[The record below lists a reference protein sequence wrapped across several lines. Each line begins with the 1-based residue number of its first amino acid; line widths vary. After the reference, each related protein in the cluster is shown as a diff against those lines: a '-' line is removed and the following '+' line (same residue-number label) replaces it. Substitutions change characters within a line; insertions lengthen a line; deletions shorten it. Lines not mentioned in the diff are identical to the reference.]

1 MSNRQY
7 TIPDEIIASNGKR
20 FANVV
25 IDYVARLGLTF
36 VIGMIAAMIGV
47 LTGNEEILIFFQN
60 ITRIQELT
68 IGLVVL
74 LLYYNVFEIF
84 FGTTVGK
91 LMTKTVVV
99 DEYGEKP
106 TANAILIR
114 SLCRLIPFEVFS
126 FFGTPCVGWHDSL
139 SKTYVVNK
147 EDLRIS
153 KELFHSFE
161 QIGENP
167 EN

>member
-7 TIPDEIIASNGKR
+7 TIPEEIIASNGKR

-74 LLYYNVFEIF
+74 LVYYNIFEIF
-84 FGTTVGK
+84 FGTTIGK

-99 DEYGEKP
+99 DEYGERP
-106 TANAILIR
+106 TANAVLIR
-114 SLCRLIPFEVFS
+114 SLCRLIPFEFFS
-126 FFGTPCVGWHDSL
+126 FFGTPCIGWHDSL

>member
-1 MSNRQY
+1 MSQREY
-7 TIPDEIIASNGKR
+7 IIPDEIIASNRQR
-20 FANVV
+20 FVNVV

>member
-1 MSNRQY
+1 MSQREY
-7 TIPDEIIASNGKR
+7 IIPDEIIASNRQR
-20 FANVV
+20 FVNVV
-25 IDYVARLGLTF
+25 IDYIARIALTF
-36 VIGMIAAMIGV
+36 LIGIVAGTIGV

-60 ITRIQELT
+60 ITQLQEIT
-68 IGLVVL
+68 FGLIVL
-74 LLYYNVFEIF
+74 LIYYNVFEIF
-84 FGTTVGK
+84 FGTTIGK
-91 LMTKTVVV
+91 LFTKTVVV
-99 DEYGEKP
+99 DVYGEKP
-106 TANAILIR
+106 SANAILIR
-114 SLCRLIPFEVFS
+114 SLCRMIPFEVFS

-161 QIGENP
+161 EIGENP

>member
-7 TIPDEIIASNGKR
+7 TIPEEIIASNSKR
-20 FANVV
+20 LTNVI

-36 VIGMIAAMIGV
+36 ILGLIAAFFGV
-47 LTGNEEILIFFQN
+47 LTGHHEIISFFEN
-60 ITRIQELT
+60 ITRLQELT

-84 FGTTVGK
+84 FATTIGK
-91 LMTKTVVV
+91 LITKTVVV

-106 TANAILIR
+106 TTNAILIR
-114 SLCRLIPFEVFS
+114 SISRLIPFEFFS
-126 FFGTPCVGWHDSL
+126 FLGTPCVGWHDSL

-153 KELFHSFE
+153 KELFYSFE
-161 QIGENP
+161 EIGENP
-167 EN
+167 EA

>member
-7 TIPDEIIASNGKR
+7 TIPDDIIASNGKR

-25 IDYVARLGLTF
+25 VDYVARLALTF
-36 VIGMIAAMIGV
+36 IFGMAAAFIGI
-47 LTGNEEILIFFQN
+47 LTGHPEIVTFFEN

-68 IGLVVL
+68 IGMVVL
-74 LLYYNVFEIF
+74 LIYYNLFEIF
-84 FGTTVGK
+84 FGTTIGK
-91 LMTKTVVV
+91 IMTKTVVV
-99 DEYGEKP
+99 DLYGEKP

-114 SLCRLIPFEVFS
+114 SLCRLIPFEFFS
-126 FFGTPCVGWHDSL
+126 FFGTPCIGWHDSL
-139 SKTYVVNK
+139 SKTYVVSK

-161 QIGENP
+161 EIGENP

>member
-1 MSNRQY
+1 MSPREY
-7 TIPDEIIASNGKR
+7 IIPDEIIASNRQR
-20 FANVV
+20 FVNVV

-74 LLYYNVFEIF
+74 LIYYNVFEIF
-84 FGTTVGK
+84 FGTTIGK
-91 LMTKTVVV
+91 LFTKTVVV
-99 DEYGEKP
+99 DVYGEKP

-153 KELFHSFE
+153 KELFHSFKE
-161 QIGENP
+161 IGENP

>member
-1 MSNRQY
+1 MSPREY
-7 TIPDEIIASNGKR
+7 IIPDEIIASNRQR
-20 FANVV
+20 FVNVV

-36 VIGMIAAMIGV
+36 VIGMIAAMISV

-74 LLYYNVFEIF
+74 LIYYNVFEIF
-84 FGTTVGK
+84 FGTTIGK
-91 LMTKTVVV
+91 LFTKTVVV
-99 DEYGEKP
+99 DVYGEKP

-126 FFGTPCVGWHDSL
+126 FFGTPCIGWHDSL
-139 SKTYVVNK
+139 SKTYVVSK

-161 QIGENP
+161 EIGENP

>member
-20 FANVV
+20 FANFV

-36 VIGMIAAMIGV
+36 VIGMIAAIIGV
-47 LTGNEEILIFFQN
+47 LTGNEEIVLFFQN

-74 LLYYNVFEIF
+74 LIYYNVFEIF

-106 TANAILIR
+106 TANAVLIR

-126 FFGTPCVGWHDSL
+126 FFGTPCIGWHDSL

-161 QIGENP
+161 EIGENP

>member
-7 TIPDEIIASNGKR
+7 TIPEEIIASNGKR

-74 LLYYNVFEIF
+74 LVYYNIFEIF
-84 FGTTVGK
+84 FGTTIGK

-106 TANAILIR
+106 TANAVLIR

-126 FFGTPCVGWHDSL
+126 FFGTPWIGWHDSL

>member
-7 TIPDEIIASNGKR
+7 TIPDEIITSNGKR
-20 FANVV
+20 FTNFV

-36 VIGMIAAMIGV
+36 VIGMIAAIIGV
-47 LTGNEEILIFFQN
+47 LTGNEEIVLFFQN

-84 FGTTVGK
+84 FGTTIGK
-91 LMTKTVVV
+91 LITKTVVV
-99 DEYGEKP
+99 DVYGEKP

-126 FFGTPCVGWHDSL
+126 FFGTPCIGWHDSL

-147 EDLRIS
+147 EELRIS

-161 QIGENP
+161 EIGENP